1 MKMWKINYFANRL
14 LVKCFVKAT
23 KSNYKSIDCK
33 NYFIT
38 LTSSIAFDCFI
49 DCPTEYS
56 SAKSALV
63 RFCKDMSWKLSPNYR
78 VNCIAPGNIFF
89 EGGTWDIIKKEGRI
103 DVDNLIR
110 TKVPSMRLGTP
121 EDISKFAVFLS
132 SPLASFING
141 SCIKIDGGQS
151 TNV

>member
-1 MKMWKINYFANRL
+1 
-14 LVKCFVKAT
+14 
-23 KSNYKSIDCK
+23 
-33 NYFIT
+33 
-38 LTSSIAFDCFI
+38 
-49 DCPTEYS
+49 
-56 SAKSALV
+56 
-63 RFCKDMSWKLSPNYR
+63 MSWKLSPNYR

-132 SPLASFING
+132 SPWLLL
-141 SCIKIDGGQS
+141 
-151 TNV
+151 